1 MLIKALLVAVWAGI
15 CAWDQYGP
23 HLGFRKPLLAGAV
36 TGLILG
42 DLTQGL
48 IIGATLELMWLG
60 STRCYFRFSSWC
72 SNWYFIRRWR
82 SNWCSCCNSSFII
95 SSTT

>member
-60 STRCYFRFSSWC
+60 VNNVGSYVPPDVQ
-72 SNWYFIRRWR
+72 
-82 SNWCSCCNSSFII
+82 
-95 SSTT
+95 

>member
-48 IIGATLELMWLG
+48 IIGATLE
-60 STRCYFRFSSWC
+60 
-72 SNWYFIRRWR
+72 
-82 SNWCSCCNSSFII
+82 
-95 SSTT
+95 

>member
-48 IIGATLELMWLG
+48 IIGATLELM
-60 STRCYFRFSSWC
+60 
-72 SNWYFIRRWR
+72 YFIRRWR